1 MPPRKRATRTPAI
14 DRAPRLTIADRPLTP
29 GEIALGRTVFG
40 DAIDYAAVCIRARK
54 WAFFHPRDIVMAP
67 MGHLHFHPDGALYCA
82 DFSCPPGDGP
92 SARMRWQGLF
102 LHEMTHVWQAQ
113 TRGRW
118 YLVLMRH
125 PFSTY
130 AYTLKP
136 GWPLA
141 RYGLEQQAEI
151 VRHYW
156 LLTQGVPIAGA
167 PDVAAYRAIL
177 PFDAKQAD

>member
-1 MPPRKRATRTPAI
+1 MPGPSRA
-14 DRAPRLTIADRPLTP
+14 LTP
-29 GEIALGRTVFG
+29 GEIALARTVFG
-40 DAIDYAAVCIRARK
+40 DAIAYDRVRVNHYK
-54 WAFFHPRDIVMAP
+54 WIFFQPRQIVMAP
-67 MGHLHFHPDGALYCA
+67 MGNLHFNPRGDLYRD
-82 DFSCPPGDGP
+82 DFSAAPQPL
-92 SARMRWQGLF
+92 QGLF
-102 LHEMTHVWQAQ
+102 IHEMTHVWQAQ

-125 PFSTY
+125 PFATY

-156 LLTQGVPIAGA
+156 LQTRQIIVGGA
-167 PDVAAYRAIL
+167 PGVEAYRAIL
-177 PFDAKQAD
+177 PAEWRAAP